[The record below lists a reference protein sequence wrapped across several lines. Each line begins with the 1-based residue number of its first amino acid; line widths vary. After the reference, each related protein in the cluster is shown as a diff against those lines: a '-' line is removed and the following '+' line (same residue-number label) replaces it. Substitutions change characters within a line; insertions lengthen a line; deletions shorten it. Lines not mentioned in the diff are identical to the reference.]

1 MIDDGICRDN
11 TRMIYSEDTIS
22 GYADYATDF
31 VLITGTNDAISGW
44 EEQMKYKDYEIVE
57 VSHDEELNIIKT
69 RKAKGLFIENTR
81 RCIISNNTTGDAFCE
96 ESFKKDNYLAWL
108 TCETVSVGSAI
119 KKYAII
125 TTERLFIVI
134 LW

>member
-1 MIDDGICRDN
+1 
-11 TRMIYSEDTIS
+11 
-22 GYADYATDF
+22 
-31 VLITGTNDAISGW
+31 
-44 EEQMKYKDYEIVE
+44 MKYKDYEIVE
-57 VSHDEELNIIKT
+57 VSHDEELNI
-69 RKAKGLFIENTR
+69 IENTR

>member
-1 MIDDGICRDN
+1 
-11 TRMIYSEDTIS
+11 
-22 GYADYATDF
+22 
-31 VLITGTNDAISGW
+31 
-44 EEQMKYKDYEIVE
+44 MKLLKC
-57 VSHDEELNIIKT
+57 HDEELNIIKT
-69 RKAKGLFIENTR
+69 RKPKGLFIENTR

>member
-1 MIDDGICRDN
+1 
-11 TRMIYSEDTIS
+11 
-22 GYADYATDF
+22 
-31 VLITGTNDAISGW
+31 
-44 EEQMKYKDYEIVE
+44 MKYKDYEIVE
-57 VSHDEELNIIKT
+57 VSHEEELNIIKT
-69 RKAKGLFIENTR
+69 RKPKGLFIENTR